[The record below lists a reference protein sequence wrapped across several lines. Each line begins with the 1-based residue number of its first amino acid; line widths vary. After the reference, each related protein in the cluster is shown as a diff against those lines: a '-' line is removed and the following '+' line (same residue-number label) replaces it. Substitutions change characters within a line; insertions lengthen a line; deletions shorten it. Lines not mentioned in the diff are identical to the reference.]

1 MHAWLR
7 EMRKEAEEKRK
18 RMGHDKA
25 FYYFL
30 NFLLQTDLLQ
40 TSFFRQSPL
49 LLKKKKTLVC
59 TMYVTSRVH

>member
-49 LLKKKKTLVC
+49 
-59 TMYVTSRVH
+59 Y